1 MLRILSAKNTY
12 HCFILNSES
21 AVTVNLGVFL
31 CSQYYLAYTPSIKL
45 LSVYTPV
52 TVSQT
57 SWNSKKQI
65 LPSTISSEI
74 HIISH
79 LLTLTSLIMLKRYP

>member
-1 MLRILSAKNTY
+1 MLRTLSAKNTY
-12 HCFILNSES
+12 SCFILNSES
-21 AVTVNLGVFL
+21 AVTVNLSVFL
-31 CSQYYLAYTPSIKL
+31 SSQYYLAYTPSIKL

-57 SWNSKKQI
+57 SWYGEEQI

-74 HIISH
+74 HIIS
-79 LLTLTSLIMLKRYP
+79 Y